1 MLDSGMECNMRWP
14 LLLCTVILFGCSNI
28 SQEEL
33 DAKINKCT
41 AAGMG
46 YTYMKDFRGK
56 PYDVTCV
63 RKHANEK

>member
-1 MLDSGMECNMRWP
+1 MKL
-14 LLLCTVILFGCSNI
+14 LFGLLFVVSLSACSNV

-41 AAGMG
+41 AAGME

-56 PYDVTCV
+56 PYDVICV
-63 RKHANEK
+63 RRHDNEK

>member
-1 MLDSGMECNMRWP
+1 MKVLILMLGVMS
-14 LLLCTVILFGCSNI
+14 LVGCSNV

-33 DAKINKCT
+33 DAKIQKCT
-41 AAGMG
+41 AAGME

-63 RKHANEK
+63 RRHDNEK

>member
-1 MLDSGMECNMRWP
+1 MKLSI
-14 LLLCTVILFGCSNI
+14 LLLIVASLFGCSKV

-33 DAKINKCT
+33 DAKIQKCT
-41 AAGMG
+41 EAGML

-63 RKHANEK
+63 RRHDNER

>member
-1 MLDSGMECNMRWP
+1 MKALVVLVVA
-14 LLLCTVILFGCSNI
+14 LLLGACSNV

-41 AAGMG
+41 EAGMG

-63 RKHANEK
+63 RKHENEK

>member
-1 MLDSGMECNMRWP
+1 MRYLIILP
-14 LLLCTVILFGCSNI
+14 IALLCGCSNV

-33 DAKINKCT
+33 DAKIDKCT
-41 AAGMG
+41 QADME

-63 RKHANEK
+63 RKHPNEK

>member
-1 MLDSGMECNMRWP
+1 MKLLMML
-14 LLLCTVILFGCSNI
+14 LIAVTLAGCSNV

-33 DAKINKCT
+33 DAKIQKCT
-41 AAGMG
+41 AAGME

-63 RKHANEK
+63 RRHDNEK

>member
-1 MLDSGMECNMRWP
+1 MKLIM
-14 LLLCTVILFGCSNI
+14 LLLLVMLLVGCSNV

-33 DAKINKCT
+33 DAKIQKCT
-41 AAGMG
+41 AAGME

-63 RKHANEK
+63 RPHPNER

>member
-1 MLDSGMECNMRWP
+1 MK
-14 LLLCTVILFGCSNI
+14 LLLLSLLVLLCACSNV

-41 AAGMG
+41 QAGME

-56 PYDVTCV
+56 AYDVTCV
-63 RKHANEK
+63 RKHPNEK

>member
-1 MLDSGMECNMRWP
+1 MFVVAVSLA
-14 LLLCTVILFGCSNI
+14 GCSNV

-33 DAKINKCT
+33 DAKIQKCT
-41 AAGMG
+41 AADMA

-63 RKHANEK
+63 RRHDNEK

>member
-1 MLDSGMECNMRWP
+1 MRWF
-14 LLLCTVILFGCSNI
+14 LLVLFVMSLFGCSNV

-33 DAKINKCT
+33 DAKINKCS
-41 AAGMG
+41 AAGME

-63 RKHANEK
+63 RKHPNEK

>member
-1 MLDSGMECNMRWP
+1 MKYMIMM
-14 LLLCTVILFGCSNI
+14 VAIFVYGCSNV

-33 DAKINKCT
+33 NAKINKCT
-41 AAGMG
+41 EAGMV

-63 RKHANEK
+63 RRHDNEK

>member
-1 MLDSGMECNMRWP
+1 MKMLMM
-14 LLLCTVILFGCSNI
+14 LLAVLTLGGCSNV

-41 AAGMG
+41 AAGME

-63 RKHANEK
+63 RKHPNEK

>member
-1 MLDSGMECNMRWP
+1 MKFIFLLP
-14 LLLCTVILFGCSNI
+14 VVLLCACSNV

-33 DAKINKCT
+33 NAKIDKCT
-41 AAGMG
+41 AAGME

-63 RKHANEK
+63 RSHPNEK

>member
-1 MLDSGMECNMRWP
+1 MKFMLP
-14 LLLCTVILFGCSNI
+14 LSLVLVAGCSNV

-33 DAKINKCT
+33 NAKINKCT
-41 AAGMG
+41 AADME

-63 RKHANEK
+63 RKHPNEK

>member
-1 MLDSGMECNMRWP
+1 MRY
-14 LLLCTVILFGCSNI
+14 LLLLLVVLICACSNV

-33 DAKINKCT
+33 DAKINKCN
-41 AAGMG
+41 AAGMD

-63 RKHANEK
+63 RSHPNEK

>member
-1 MLDSGMECNMRWP
+1 MKLF
-14 LLLCTVILFGCSNI
+14 LLLLFVMSLFGCSNV

-33 DAKINKCT
+33 DAKINKCS
-41 AAGMG
+41 AAGME

-63 RKHANEK
+63 RKHPNEK

>member
-1 MLDSGMECNMRWP
+1 MS
-14 LLLCTVILFGCSNI
+14 LFGCSNV

-33 DAKINKCT
+33 DAKINKCS
-41 AAGMG
+41 AAGME

-63 RKHANEK
+63 RKHDNER

>member
-1 MLDSGMECNMRWP
+1 MK
-14 LLLCTVILFGCSNI
+14 LLISLLFMALFMGCSNV

-33 DAKINKCT
+33 DAKIQKCT

-56 PYDVTCV
+56 PYDVVCV
-63 RKHANEK
+63 RKHENEK

>member
-1 MLDSGMECNMRWP
+1 MKWF
-14 LLLCTVILFGCSNI
+14 LLILFVMSLFGCSNV

-33 DAKINKCT
+33 DAKINKCS
-41 AAGMG
+41 AAGME

-63 RKHANEK
+63 RKHDNER

>member
-1 MLDSGMECNMRWP
+1 MKLLFMLLIVGS
-14 LLLCTVILFGCSNI
+14 LSGCSNV
-28 SQEEL
+28 SQDEL

-41 AAGMG
+41 QAGME

-63 RKHANEK
+63 RKH

>member
-1 MLDSGMECNMRWP
+1 MK
-14 LLLCTVILFGCSNI
+14 LLLLLLTIMLFGCSNV

-33 DAKINKCT
+33 NAKINKCT
-41 AAGMG
+41 EANMD

-63 RKHANEK
+63 RRHPNEK

>member
-1 MLDSGMECNMRWP
+1 MKLIILSLFVML
-14 LLLCTVILFGCSNI
+14 LVGCSNV

-33 DAKINKCT
+33 NAKIQKCT
-41 AAGMG
+41 AADME

-63 RKHANEK
+63 RRHDNEKK